1 VPPEERGSVV
11 GTTAVFL
18 DLAFG
23 VAPVVLGVMAV
34 GTGAEATFLLSAAVA
49 AAGCAILV
57 GREVAVRRPVET

>member
-1 VPPEERGSVV
+1 
-11 GTTAVFL
+11 
-18 DLAFG
+18 

-57 GREVAVRRPVET
+57 GREVAVRHPVET